1 MVWCNDC
8 NRETDPVRY
17 MDWMGDPGVINGTY
31 HFECVECEWCG
42 GGDLSDNAPEPDEE
56 DECEEADLEIDR
68 PPARSL
74 TMPRFTTPRT
84 RTV

>member
-1 MVWCNDC
+1 MVWCPDC
-8 NRETDPVRY
+8 KQEVVPHEYRDGN
-17 MDWMGDPGVINGTY
+17 GVGHTWW
-31 HFECVECEWCG
+31 CVECGECG
-42 GGDLSDNAPEPDEE
+42 STDIMSLRQHEREAER
-56 DECEEADLEIDR
+56 EEADLEIDR